1 MRGKRSFSHDRSS
14 LTLVVSALLAA
25 GLAACGVGLVLGL
38 PWGPGWAEIFVLALL
53 GILLEL
59 GAIFLLG
66 RRKKRQLQNLV
77 KAAKRLQEGDFNP
90 DLDTQPQND
99 LGLVAKG
106 LRFLLDRFQ
115 HNQLEQENLLDELRH
130 QAYHDELTG
139 LPNRKFFVER
149 LLAHFQL
156 ASRLSSSNVTALLLV
171 NVDHFKAVNDT
182 LGFSVGDKVLQIVT
196 QRVKNQI
203 RQTDEL
209 FRLEADGFAVL
220 ASALSHGEDAALVAQ
235 KILTALEAPF
245 QVGER
250 LVHLTASIGI
260 SRLPQDG
267 FNSAEVYKNAET
279 ALSEAQK
286 ERGTFRFFTMD
297 MQYRAQ
303 ERLQTITRLHAAVR
317 AKAFEAFYQVQVD
330 PRGKILGAEV
340 LARWKTSDGYILPDH
355 FITIAEETNLI
366 LPLGRQM
373 LEAAASFL
381 AKLREMGLTDL
392 ELWVNL
398 SVRQLQSEGFD
409 QTLDKI
415 VRNWNV
421 SPRVLKFEIT
431 EGALAEEARA
441 LKQIQTLRNQGFSFA
456 VDDFGTG
463 YSSLNRIKILPVD
476 ILKIDRSF
484 VAGLADKKV
493 DRDLVEAIVTLA
505 HDMGLKVVAE
515 GVENIAQKLIL
526 DELGCDVYQGNLFGE
541 PLNESDFLKVLKA
554 L

>member
-1 MRGKRSFSHDRSS
+1 
-14 LTLVVSALLAA
+14 LA
-25 GLAACGVGLVLGL
+25 
-38 PWGPGWAEIFVLALL
+38 IL
-53 GILLEL
+53 GIGLEL
-59 GAIFLLG
+59 AVVFLQS
-66 RRKKRQLQNLV
+66 RKNARQLQKLV
-77 KAAKRLQEGDFNP
+77 QAATRVQSGDLNP
-90 DLDTQPQND
+90 DLDTQYTND
-99 LGLVAKG
+99 LGIVARG
-106 LRFLLDRFQ
+106 LRFLLDKFQ
-115 HNQLEQENLLDELRH
+115 RNLREQEKLLEELRH

-139 LPNRKFFVER
+139 FPNRKFFVER
-149 LLAHFQL
+149 VFAHFQL
-156 ASRLSSSNVTALLLV
+156 SSRLSAANVTALILINL
-171 NVDHFKAVNDT
+171 DHFKAINDT
-182 LGFSVGDKVLQIVT
+182 LGFAVGDKVLQIVS
-196 QRVKNQI
+196 QRIKNQI

-235 KILTALEAPF
+235 KILASLEAPL
-245 QVGER
+245 QVGDR

-260 SRLPQDG
+260 ARLPQDG
-267 FNSAEVYKNAET
+267 SNSAEVYKNAET

-286 ERGTFRFFTMD
+286 ERGTFRFFTLD

-303 ERLQTITRLHAAVR
+303 ERLQMITRLHAAVR

-330 PRGKILGAEV
+330 PQGKILGAEV
-340 LARWKTSDGYILPDH
+340 LARWKTPEGYILPDH
-355 FITIAEETNLI
+355 FIPIAEETNLI

-373 LEAAASFL
+373 LEAAASFSV
-381 AKLREMGLTDL
+381 KLREMGLAEL

-409 QTLDKI
+409 ETLNTL
-415 VRNWNV
+415 VRTWNV
-421 SPRVLKFEIT
+421 SPSVLKFEIT

-441 LKQIQTLRNQGFSFA
+441 LKQIHKLRAQGFSFA

-484 VAGLADKKV
+484 VVELAEKKV

-515 GVENIAQKLIL
+515 GIENPEQKVIL
-526 DELGCDVYQGNLFGE
+526 DKLGCDLYQGNLFGE
-541 PLNESDFLKVLKA
+541 PLSESDFLKVLKE